1 MISHPQY
8 LTEPWALR
16 ESGLDLDVLPQSES
30 LFALSNGHLGWR
42 GNLDEGEPCALP
54 GSYLGGV
61 HELRELPQ
69 AEARYGS
76 PETGQTLVNLVD
88 GKLVRLLVDDEP
100 FDIRRGRLH
109 RHERTL
115 DLRAGLL
122 HRVAD
127 WTSPAGTRVLVR
139 STRLVS
145 LAQRAIGALT
155 FEVTPVDAEARVVVQ
170 SELLANEPLPR
181 AEGSDPRSGTL
192 IHDPLLALRHDA
204 RDGLLRLIHRTRRSA
219 LTVAAA
225 CGHEVA
231 GPGNTR
237 SHAEAEPDLARFTTV
252 ATLRRGDRLVVRK
265 TVAHAWSATR
275 SCAGVRDEVDAAV
288 AAARAT
294 GWVGLLAE
302 QRSCLDAFWTRAD
315 VRVSGA
321 EEIQHAVRYALFQVF
336 QAAARAGRQPIPVKG
351 LTGTGYEGH
360 CMWDTETFV
369 LPVLTYT
376 CPRIAAQE
384 LRWRHRTLPQAG
396 ERARQIGLR
405 GAAFPWRTIAGQESS
420 AYWPAGT
427 AAFHVNAA
435 IAEAAERYTALT
447 GDTAFER
454 EAGVE
459 LLVGTARLWESLG
472 HTGPDGA
479 FHLDGVTGPD
489 EYSAVADDNA
499 YTNLMARANL
509 RAAAAAVDRHPDL
522 ARDLH
527 VSPAEIAR
535 WRSAADRMALPYRT
549 ELGVHEQSA
558 GFTRHQR
565 WDFAHTGPREYP
577 LLLHH
582 PYFDLYRKQVVKQ
595 ADLVLALF
603 LRGEAFTAEEKARDF
618 AYYEPLTVRDSSLS
632 ACCQAV
638 VAAETGH
645 LRLAVD
651 HLYEAAIIDLADLEQ
666 NTRDGLHLASLA
678 GVWLALVAG
687 FGGLRRRGRELHFS
701 PRLAEPLTTLGFT
714 LSAFGRRLTVDLSP
728 ETATYTLAAGAT
740 LGIRHHG
747 RPLTLEPGVP
757 ITREIPAQPQR
768 PAPGAPPG
776 RAPRRTRPD
785 PS

>member
-42 GNLDEGEPCALP
+42 GNLDEGEPGALP

-61 HELRELPQ
+61 HELRALPY

-76 PETGQTLVNLVD
+76 PETGQTLVDVTN

-100 FDIRRGRLH
+100 FDIRLGRLH

-122 HRVAD
+122 RRTAD

-145 LAQRAIGALT
+145 LGQRAIGAVS
-155 FEVTPVDAEARVVVQ
+155 FEVEPVDAEARVVVQ
-170 SELLANEPLPR
+170 SELLANEPLPPQD
-181 AEGSDPRSGTL
+181 GSDPRSGAL
-192 IHDPLLALRHDA
+192 IPDPLLALRHDA
-204 RDGLLRLIHRTRRSA
+204 DGGRLRLIHRTRRSA

-225 CGHEVA
+225 CGHEVTGPA
-231 GPGNTR
+231 GTR

-252 ATLRRGDRLVVRK
+252 ARLRRGERLRVRK

-275 SCAGVRDEVDAAV
+275 SCAGLRAEVDAAL
-288 AAARAT
+288 AAAEAT
-294 GWVGLLAE
+294 GWEGLLAE
-302 QRSCLDAFWTRAD
+302 QRACLDAFWERAD
-315 VRVSGA
+315 VRLTGA
-321 EEIQHAVRYALFQVF
+321 DELQHAVRYALFQ
-336 QAAARAGRQPIPVKG
+336 AAVRTEEQPISVKG
-351 LTGTGYEGH
+351 LTGVGYEGH

-376 CPRIAAQE
+376 CPEAAAQE
-384 LRWRHRTLPQAG
+384 LRWRHRTLPQAI
-396 ERARQIGLR
+396 ERARQFGLR

-435 IAEAAERYTALT
+435 IAEAAERYTACT
-447 GDTAFER
+447 GDTEFER

-489 EYSAVADDNA
+489 EYSAVADDNV

-509 RAAAAAVDRHPDL
+509 GAAAEAADRHPDL
-522 ARDLH
+522 ARGLD
-527 VSPAEIAR
+527 VRPEEIAR
-535 WRSAADRMALPYRT
+535 WRSAADRMALPYNA

-565 WDFAHTGPREYP
+565 WDFAHTGPEEYP
-577 LLLHH
+577 LMLHH

-603 LRGEAFTAEEKARDF
+603 LRGEAFTEQEKARDF

-632 ACCQAV
+632 ACCQAI

-645 LRLAVD
+645 LGLAVD
-651 HLYEAAIIDLADLEQ
+651 HLFESAAIDLEDLEK

-687 FGGLRRRGRELHFS
+687 FGGLRRRGRELHFA
-701 PRLAEPLTTLGFT
+701 PRLAEPLTELGFR
-714 LSAFGRRLTVDLSP
+714 LSAFGRRITVDLTP
-728 ETATYTLAAGAT
+728 DAATYTLVAGQA

-747 RPLTLEPGVP
+747 KPLTLEPGTPV
-757 ITREIPAQPQR
+757 TREIPQQPPR
-768 PAPGAPPG
+768 PAPGAPRG
-776 RAPRRTRPD
+776 REPRRALR
-785 PS
+785 